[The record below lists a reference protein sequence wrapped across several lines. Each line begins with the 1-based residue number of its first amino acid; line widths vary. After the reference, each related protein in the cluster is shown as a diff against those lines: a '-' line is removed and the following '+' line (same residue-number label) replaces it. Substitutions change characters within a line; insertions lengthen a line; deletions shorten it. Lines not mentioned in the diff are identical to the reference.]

1 MAVIPERGGDRGH
14 NVHEGIAQLPAGT
27 EQVSRITGKLAALR
41 RSFHCDQDF
50 HGIVY
55 RRIDY
60 PYGLAASI
68 LGHLRRDAP
77 QQQCLD
83 LAPAPPSNDY
93 CPDSLCFRLI
103 DYVQGRVKTV
113 EFEPKLDVGFR
124 KTRFGQLASRRPGE
138 RLAPLFPGL
147 PKEACGSPRY
157 PCTGPPATG
166 WQSAEHNAGARS
178 SNLPGL

>member
-1 MAVIPERGGDRGH
+1 
-14 NVHEGIAQLPAGT
+14 GIAELPAGT
-27 EQVSRITGKLAALR
+27 QQVSRIVGKLAALR
-41 RSFHCDQDF
+41 RPFHCDQDF

-60 PYGLAASI
+60 PYDLAASI

-93 CPDSLCFRLI
+93 CPGSFDFRLI

-113 EFEPKLDVGFR
+113 EFEPKLNVGFR
-124 KTRFGQLASRRPGE
+124 KTSFGQL
-138 RLAPLFPGL
+138 
-147 PKEACGSPRY
+147 
-157 PCTGPPATG
+157 
-166 WQSAEHNAGARS
+166 
-178 SNLPGL
+178 